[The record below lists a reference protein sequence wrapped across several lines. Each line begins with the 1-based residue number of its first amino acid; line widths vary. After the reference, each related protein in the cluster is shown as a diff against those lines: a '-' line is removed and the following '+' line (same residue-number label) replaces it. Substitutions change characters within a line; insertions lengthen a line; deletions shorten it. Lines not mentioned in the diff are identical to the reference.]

1 MLQDI
6 KKLEACQTAKIL
18 AAFLILHK
26 KNQLLIFV
34 TKLTQTDY
42 VIISLLNTA
51 IEKKKNKAWK
61 TECQKTDEWLHI
73 LWEAINTDPGVSRT
87 FSRIFFLNKTTQNTL
102 VMLYR
107 KLLRKKNNYQM
118 FCLNL

>member
-1 MLQDI
+1 M
-6 KKLEACQTAKIL
+6 
-18 AAFLILHK
+18 
-26 KNQLLIFV
+26 
-34 TKLTQTDY
+34 LTQTDY

-51 IEKKKNKAWK
+51 IEKKNKAWK
-61 TECQKTDEWLHI
+61 TECQKTDEWLRI

-87 FSRIFFLNKTTQNTL
+87 FSRIFLNKTTQNTL

-107 KLLRKKNNYQM
+107 KFLRKKKNNYQM